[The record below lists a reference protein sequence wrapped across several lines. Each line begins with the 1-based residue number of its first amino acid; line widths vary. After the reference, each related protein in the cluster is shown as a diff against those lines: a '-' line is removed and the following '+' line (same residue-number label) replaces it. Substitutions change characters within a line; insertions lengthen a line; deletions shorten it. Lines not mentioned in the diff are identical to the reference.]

1 MSDEQKKQLTNDEL
15 AKVAGGRG
23 SAYDGVF
30 SCELVPDDETFLKY
44 FKGKPKMCMYYEFGD
59 SYPART
65 YMCESCKHLNIS

>member
-23 SAYDGVF
+23 SAYDGAL

-44 FKGKPKMCMYYEFGD
+44 FNGKPKMCMHYEYGT
-59 SYPART
+59 YPGIT
-65 YMCESCKHLNIS
+65 YMCGSCKHLNKS